1 MKLFRKRFQKTQ
13 ITRAE
18 ALEYIPVK
26 NVQTE
31 ETRLDS
37 GEILVVY
44 TVTVRPWFSGLV
56 KRFGGTSDG
65 KFQKK
70 LQLDLL
76 GSEVWDLLD
85 GQRSVRE
92 VVRQFALRHQLH
104 PREAEVAVTRF
115 LRDLGKR
122 GLVGLR

>member
-1 MKLFRKRFQKTQ
+1 M
-13 ITRAE
+13 
-18 ALEYIPVK
+18 
-26 NVQTE
+26 
-31 ETRLDS
+31 DS
-37 GEILVVY
+37 GEIMLIY
-44 TVTVRPWFSGLV
+44 TVTIRPWFTGLM

-65 KFQKK
+65 RFQKK

-92 VVRQFALRHQLH
+92 VIRQFARRHQLH
-104 PREAEVAVTRF
+104 PREAEVAITRF
-115 LRDLGKR
+115 IRDLGKR

>member
-1 MKLFRKRFQKTQ
+1 MKFFRKQSQDTG

-18 ALEYIPVK
+18 ALEYTPVK
-26 NVQTE
+26 NDQIE
-31 ETRLDS
+31 ETRSDS
-37 GEILVVY
+37 GEILLVY
-44 TVTVRPWFSGLV
+44 TVAIRPWFAGLV

-65 KFQKK
+65 RFQKK

-92 VVRQFALRHQLH
+92 VIRQFARRHQLH
-104 PREAEVAVTRF
+104 SREAEVAVTRF

>member
-1 MKLFRKRFQKTQ
+1 MKFFRKRSQDKG
-13 ITRAE
+13 ITRAV
-18 ALEYIPVK
+18 ALEYTPVK

-31 ETRLDS
+31 ETRSDS
-37 GEILVVY
+37 GEILLVY
-44 TVTVRPWFSGLV
+44 TVTVRPWFTGLI

-65 KFQKK
+65 TFQKK

-92 VVRQFALRHQLH
+92 VIRQFARRHQLH
-104 PREAEVAVTRF
+104 PREAEVAVTLF

>member
-1 MKLFRKRFQKTQ
+1 MKFFRKRSQDKG
-13 ITRAE
+13 IGRAE
-18 ALEYIPVK
+18 ALEYTPVK

-31 ETRLDS
+31 ETRSES
-37 GEILVVY
+37 GEILLGY
-44 TVTVRPWFSGLV
+44 TVTVRPWFTGLV

-65 KFQKK
+65 TFQKK

-76 GSEVWDLLD
+76 GSDVWDLLD

-92 VVRQFALRHQLH
+92 VIRQFARRHQLH

>member
-1 MKLFRKRFQKTQ
+1 MKFLRKQSQ
-13 ITRAE
+13 DVGITRAE
-18 ALEYIPVK
+18 ALEHTPIK

-37 GEILVVY
+37 GEILLVY
-44 TVTVRPWFSGLV
+44 TVAIRPWFTGLV

-65 KFQKK
+65 RFQKR

-92 VVRQFALRHQLH
+92 VIRQFARRHQLH

>member
-1 MKLFRKRFQKTQ
+1 MKFLRKQSQDTG

-18 ALEYIPVK
+18 ALAYTPVK
-26 NVQTE
+26 SGQTA

-37 GEILVVY
+37 GEILLVY
-44 TVTVRPWFSGLV
+44 TVAIRPWFTGLV

-65 KFQKK
+65 RFQKK

-92 VVRQFALRHQLH
+92 VIRQFARRHQLH

>member
-1 MKLFRKRFQKTQ
+1 MKFFRKRSQDKG

-18 ALEYIPVK
+18 ALEYTPVK

-31 ETRLDS
+31 ETRSDS
-37 GEILVVY
+37 GEIMLVY
-44 TVTVRPWFSGLV
+44 TVTVRPWFTGLV

-65 KFQKK
+65 TFQKK

-92 VVRQFALRHQLH
+92 VIRKFARRHQLH